1 MFSFDS
7 RPVLKEAL
15 QQACKKHNLQATSW
29 FVTKMIELYEMIKV
43 QHGIMIIGRP
53 MSCKSKLYSILS
65 EALTKLAEEN
75 KFDKFTTYHKA
86 MFKVINPKSMTL
98 HQLYG
103 WVSSTPFLHYFQ
115 FFFTTSQS
123 CKFAFSSI
131 KTRSRSQSVKLL
143 DDKMLM
149 Q

>member
-1 MFSFDS
+1 MISIQNVSHLDS

-15 QQACKKHNLQATSW
+15 EQACKKHNLQATSW
-29 FVTKMIELYEMIKV
+29 FITKMIELYEMVKV

-103 WVSSTPFLHYFQ
+103 WVSSTPFLF
-115 FFFTTSQS
+115 
-123 CKFAFSSI
+123 K
-131 KTRSRSQSVKLL
+131 
-143 DDKMLM
+143 
-149 Q
+149 

>member
-1 MFSFDS
+1 
-7 RPVLKEAL
+7 
-15 QQACKKHNLQATSW
+15 
-29 FVTKMIELYEMIKV
+29 MIELYEMIKV

-53 MSCKSKLYSILS
+53 MSCKSQLYSILS

-103 WVSSTPFLHYFQ
+103 WVSFIPFLAYIPV
-115 FFFTTSQS
+115 
-123 CKFAFSSI
+123 FSLVNYI
-131 KTRSRSQSVKLL
+131 LAIFKIRSTIHKLHVIT
-143 DDKMLM
+143 
-149 Q
+149 